1 MNKRLAVAAVVLS
14 LVAPSA
20 FADFS
25 HVARA
30 MERRLGTNRTWIPFL
45 GIARALVRTVHP
57 QGVHD
62 VQLAVFEGHRNVVSG
77 RDVEQMLKGTVD
89 KAYTPIVRVY
99 SAKKGEWTF
108 IYANAKPKRA
118 GVVDLLIVAHED
130 KETVVVRV
138 VADAAMVAQGLGQPV
153 NIAQIGRGGRG
164 RSGIG
169 AEASHR

>member
-1 MNKRLAVAAVVLS
+1 MTKRLAVGALLLT
-14 LVAPSA
+14 LVAPPA

-30 MERRLGTNRTWIPFL
+30 LERRLGTNRTWIPFF
-45 GIARALVRTVHP
+45 GVARALVRTIHP

-62 VQLAVFEGHRNVVSG
+62 VQLAVFEGHRELVTG

-89 KAYTPIVRVY
+89 KNYAPIVRVY

-108 IYANAKPKRA
+108 IYANAKPKRD

-138 VADAAMVAQGLGQPV
+138 VADAATVARGLGEPV
-153 NIAQIGRGGRG
+153 RMSRLGRQ
-164 RSGIG
+164 
-169 AEASHR
+169 